1 MTDFVRVLS
10 NVLGRTIVDK
20 TGFTTTFDVQL
31 EFTIDEF
38 LGEVPWPLPSEAGA
52 NDSTIPVPS
61 LDIYGTIFGAIQEQ
75 LGLKLKSAKGPVDVL
90 IVDSL
95 EKPSAN

>member
-10 NVLGRTIVDK
+10 NVLGRTVVDK
-20 TGFTTTFDVQL
+20 TGFTATLDVHL
-31 EFTIDEF
+31 EFALDES
-38 LGEVPWPLPSEAGA
+38 LGEAPWPPPGRAAA
-52 NDSTIPVPS
+52 NDSTRPS
-61 LDIYGTIFGAIQEQ
+61 PDVHGTVFAAIQEQ

-90 IVDSL
+90 IIESL